1 MSTIPSLAQMKQGYA
16 AYTTYKDL
24 EDRAAA
30 TATSM
35 GAAVS
40 DACEA
45 GGKSARG
52 LYDKAVTTVPRTHAH
67 TARVQYV
74 VVQRMV
80 NLHVVVQSQ
89 HPRAESRRL
98 GGPARGIMP

>member
-40 DACEA
+40 DAC
-45 GGKSARG
+45 
-52 LYDKAVTTVPRTHAH
+52 
-67 TARVQYV
+67 
-74 VVQRMV
+74 
-80 NLHVVVQSQ
+80 
-89 HPRAESRRL
+89 
-98 GGPARGIMP
+98 